1 MLRLGSG
8 PGLGMHSAKA
18 WIRLGLGIHSA
29 KAWIRA
35 RARDA

>member
-1 MLRLGSG
+1 MLRLGL
-8 PGLGMHSAKA
+8 GLGMHSAKA